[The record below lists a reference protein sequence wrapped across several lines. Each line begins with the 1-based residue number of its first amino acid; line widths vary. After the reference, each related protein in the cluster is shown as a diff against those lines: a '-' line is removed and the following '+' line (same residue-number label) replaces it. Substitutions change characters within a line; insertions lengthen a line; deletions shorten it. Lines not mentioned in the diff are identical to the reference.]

1 MPIYEYRCLEEACD
15 AEYEERRSIAA
26 MDEVRACPTCGSNS
40 TERKV
45 NMSFAYVG
53 SYNTGD
59 AGPPLD
65 DTFDPEGGLDDDFE
79 FDDF

>member
-1 MPIYEYRCLEEACD
+1 VPIYEYRCLEEACK
-15 AEYEERRSIAA
+15 AEYEERRSMSA
-26 MDEVRACPTCGSNS
+26 MDETRACPTCDSIK

-45 NMSFAYVG
+45 SMSFAYVG
-53 SYNTGD
+53 SYNSAD

-65 DTFDPEGGLDDDFE
+65 DDFDEAGLPDDFE

>member
-1 MPIYEYRCLEEACD
+1 MPIYEYRCLEDACD
-15 AEYEERRSIAA
+15 AEYEERRSISA
-26 MDEVRACPTCGSNS
+26 MDEKRACPTCGSTA
-40 TERKV
+40 TERKL

-53 SYNTGD
+53 SYNAAET
-59 AGPPLD
+59 GPPLD